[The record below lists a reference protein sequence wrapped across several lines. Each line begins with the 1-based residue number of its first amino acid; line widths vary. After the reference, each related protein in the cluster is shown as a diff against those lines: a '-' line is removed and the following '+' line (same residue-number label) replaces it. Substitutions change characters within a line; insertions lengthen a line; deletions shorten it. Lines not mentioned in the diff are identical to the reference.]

1 MAADHVSAILVPV
14 YQYTGV
20 RIPEW
25 GNPDRHS
32 SDNLKSRV
40 LLAVNNDIDML
51 LWKFMCTHKQPV
63 TNQQE
68 SFEGRLSYP
77 L

>member
-1 MAADHVSAILVPV
+1 
-14 YQYTGV
+14 
-20 RIPEW
+20 
-25 GNPDRHS
+25 
-32 SDNLKSRV
+32 
-40 LLAVNNDIDML
+40 ML

-77 L
+77 VWTRRDCAGVWLLILLPLRNV